1 MFHLHLLG
9 SFFLFFLFFYRSTCF
24 GSAWSFGLKDFLS
37 QIYSIA
43 FFSFLN
49 SSERASI
56 FPFNVE
62 CLLSIPTFDICS
74 SLYVYVN
81 TCTCMFFVQIE
92 KKIVPFQRSSYESY
106 WILKKQY
113 NTARSWCRTREWCSR
128 ECFVY
133 DVVTCIP
140 SSYAVLLI
148 CYSIVNHMC
157 IYFELDGV
165 WQYFL
170 FN

>member
-1 MFHLHLLG
+1 MSRLFQVIFPTVTNPQYENSPEGIILFHLHLLG

-74 SLYVYVN
+74 SFLCVYLHMYVFCANWKKNRSFSTVKLWVILN
-81 TCTCMFFVQIE
+81 L
-92 KKIVPFQRSSYESY
+92 KKI
-106 WILKKQY
+106 
-113 NTARSWCRTREWCSR
+113 NTAQHNTIM
-128 ECFVY
+128 V
-133 DVVTCIP
+133 
-140 SSYAVLLI
+140 
-148 CYSIVNHMC
+148 
-157 IYFELDGV
+157 
-165 WQYFL
+165 
-170 FN
+170 